1 MKNII
6 YFIFILMLVACSG
19 NKKHKDAS
27 LHNPALVPDTNSVI
41 VYEGTLPCADCGG
54 IKTRLTLYQNKS
66 KNQYTY
72 SLQEVYLGQGSDK
85 TFETKGIWS
94 ALKGTQQDPK
104 AIVYQLDV
112 QNDDPEDGDVINYL
126 VVDKSTIK
134 LIDNEMNEFESKSS
148 YTLTRK
154 QE

>member
-6 YFIFILMLVACSG
+6 CFIFILTLIACSG
-19 NKKHKDAS
+19 NKKTKVAS
-27 LHNPALVPDTNSVI
+27 IHNPDLLTDTASVI
-41 VYEGTLPCADCGG
+41 VYDDTLPCADCEG

-66 KNQYTY
+66 KNRYTY

-94 ALKGTQQDPK
+94 ALKGTPQDPK

-126 VVDKSTIK
+126 VVDKNTIK
-134 LIDNEMNEFESKSS
+134 LIDDEMNEFESKSS

-154 QE
+154 EQ